1 MYFILLTI
9 DRNGRQLLVDDAH
22 LLVDDAHLLV
32 IAFVCEQAQSS
43 KDLVSCCS
51 KTCCLL
57 YCLAQERLMNVQN

>member
-9 DRNGRQLLVDDAH
+9 DRDGRQ

-43 KDLVSCCS
+43 KD
-51 KTCCLL
+51 
-57 YCLAQERLMNVQN
+57 

>member
-22 LLVDDAHLLV
+22 VFV